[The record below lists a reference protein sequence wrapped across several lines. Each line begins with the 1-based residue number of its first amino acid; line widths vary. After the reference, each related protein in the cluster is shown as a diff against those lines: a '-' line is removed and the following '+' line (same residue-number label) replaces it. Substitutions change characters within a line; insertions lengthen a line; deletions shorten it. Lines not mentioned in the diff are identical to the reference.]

1 MAVASAYIL
10 AEEIEAAGARYL
22 RTALA
27 RYEHRVKPG
36 IERKQ
41 AAGRSMADWFV
52 PADGQHLALRDL
64 ALRVSLWPGASTI
77 IRRRMEGESIFA

>member
-1 MAVASAYIL
+1 
-10 AEEIEAAGARYL
+10 
-22 RTALA
+22 
-27 RYEHRVKPG
+27 
-36 IERKQ
+36 
-41 AAGRSMADWFV
+41 MADWFV